1 MKKGYILLF
10 LLFLISGLWAQNFT
24 VEGIA
29 YSALSANTV
38 EVVSGGNYTGD
49 LVIPASVRYEGVDY
63 SVVSIKKQC
72 FYRCGLTKVTLS
84 NSIVSIG
91 SSAFFQCADLQDI
104 VLSNTLTNIG
114 SSAFYQCSSL
124 KSIDIPT
131 SVSVIE
137 GQAFGQCSALESV
150 NLPSGLKSIPI
161 NCFAGC
167 VKLGNIKI
175 PNTVTAINDNA
186 FVGCLSMTLLDLPA
200 SVSTLGAFAFSG
212 CTGLSEIHLRSY
224 YISIG
229 ESVFSNC
236 TAIKKIYSGITNPG
250 RLHDNV
256 FYKLDKSACTLYVP
270 VGSKKNYH
278 ETDGW
283 KDFPNIIEF
292 NATEVK
298 APTDYGL
305 YVGFN
310 TENNFLSTI
319 NIDLPIHILV
329 FGMNSELCFY
339 SRLDVDNGISLSNL
353 TPGVYVVKVMNNSI
367 QVHRKIVIVK

>member
-1 MKKGYILLF
+1 MNKHVVVLF
-10 LLFLISGLWAQNFT
+10 LLMLTQSLLAFNFT
-24 VEGIA
+24 VDNIA
-29 YSALSANTV
+29 YSTLSNNTV
-38 EVVSGGNYTGD
+38 EVVSGGDYTGN
-49 LVIPASVRYEGVDY
+49 LVIPAVVKYEGTVY
-63 SVVSIKKQC
+63 SVVAIKKQC
-72 FYRCGLTKVTLS
+72 FFRCALTGVSLP

-91 SSAFFQCADLQDI
+91 SSAFYQCAGLQDV
-104 VLSNTLTNIG
+104 VLPLGLLTIG
-114 SSAFYQCSSL
+114 SSAFYQCTSL
-124 KSIDIPT
+124 KNINIPST
-131 SVSVIE
+131 VTVIE
-137 GQAFGQCSALESV
+137 GSAFRECSSLESV
-150 NLPSGLKSIPI
+150 NLSSSIKSIPME
-161 NCFAGC
+161 CFAGC
-167 VKLGNIKI
+167 ASLKDIVI
-175 PNTVTAINDNA
+175 PPSVAVIYDNA
-186 FVGCLSMTLLDLPA
+186 FVNCSSMTMLDLPV
-200 SVSTLGAFAFSG
+200 SVTTIGTAAFSG
-212 CTGLSEIHLRSY
+212 CTGLSVIYLRSY
-224 YISIG
+224 YFSIG
-229 ESVFSNC
+229 ERAFSNC
-236 TAIKKIYSGITNPG
+236 TALKKIYSGITNPG
-250 RLHDNV
+250 QLHDNV